1 MGIAN
6 LSVSLKYMYNNSDNT
21 MIMKAIVTTCRW
33 NVLVQTFSEL
43 WLKFEQP
50 FTYMQCV
57 KFKPVST
64 LLDFTKEEF
73 ENDVMTSYIETTPYY
88 MLA

>member
-1 MGIAN
+1 
-6 LSVSLKYMYNNSDNT
+6 
-21 MIMKAIVTTCRW
+21 
-33 NVLVQTFSEL
+33 
-43 WLKFEQP
+43 
-50 FTYMQCV
+50 MQCV

-73 ENDVMTSYIETTPYY
+73 ENDVKTSYIETTPYY